1 MTNKEPSPGMT
12 FENLKN
18 IEAELFKRR
27 NNAMALGESRKPE
40 EAKTGRDNWRL
51 NQEILDAKK
60 ENAAL
65 KYELDA
71 VRLLLTEQNVLTLSS
86 ISALRELKEDFNRLK
101 AILNDR
107 EADLADLSPEISR
120 LHSELNMEKRRN
132 AELREKLAREEAL
145 RADLEKNPPPR
156 APEGNAREEAG
167 EASAANLQAGFFS
180 ITRRLREEKPRRF
193 SNRYY

>member
-1 MTNKEPSPGMT
+1 MNKNDPSSGMT

-18 IEAELFKRR
+18 IEAELFTKRHKGKT
-27 NNAMALGESRKPE
+27 LDEDRKPE
-40 EAKTGRDNWRL
+40 ESRNSRDTWRL

-65 KYELDA
+65 KDEVDA
-71 VRLLLTEQNVLTLSS
+71 VRLVLTEQNVLTVSS
-86 ISALRELKEDFNRLK
+86 ISALKELKEDFSRLK
-101 AILNDR
+101 AILSDR

-120 LHSELNMEKRRN
+120 LNSEINMEKRRN

-145 RADLEKNPPPR
+145 REDLEKAR
-156 APEGNAREEAG
+156 KRQTPEETAG
-167 EASAANLQAGFFS
+167 EQAGETSAANLQAGFFS